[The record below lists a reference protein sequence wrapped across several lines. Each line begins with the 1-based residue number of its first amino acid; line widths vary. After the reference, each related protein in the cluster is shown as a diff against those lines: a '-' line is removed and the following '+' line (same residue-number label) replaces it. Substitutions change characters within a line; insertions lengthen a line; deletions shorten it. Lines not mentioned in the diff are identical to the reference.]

1 MVWGPSPELM
11 ATPAFPLPV
20 CAGPRPSRASVEPLS
35 MVPGVAGL
43 GHGGMSPALLCSLF
57 SVGGTMIWGPHLL
70 VKSEGL
76 GQPQPQ
82 GGEQHA
88 LCSSSGKQA
97 QIPPTEC

>member
-1 MVWGPSPELM
+1 
-11 ATPAFPLPV
+11 
-20 CAGPRPSRASVEPLS
+20 
-35 MVPGVAGL
+35 
-43 GHGGMSPALLCSLF
+43 
-57 SVGGTMIWGPHLL
+57 MIRGPHPL

-97 QIPPTEC
+97 QIPPTECRPHGVAYELVCGAPLTQSTGHPVAGWQ